1 MAIKYDGCGNYAH
14 SDVYYIARPND
25 NHGIDYIPIKDA
37 KPFKNKY
44 GLDLFVVTA
53 DIKGTDE
60 KRPISSAGSVTDGM
74 TGMKL
79 CMKPDFEA
87 CVAKYGIDKIN
98 KIISDFIEKYG
109 WSPRYS
115 RHDEKMSELFPES
128 NEPEAPKPVLLTPL
142 FIDGNFNR
150 NGQRI
155 RMLFYKT
162 VSSVNAKYDLY
173 ISASKIVDNEYFHA
187 ENDKYWL
194 YTLVNGW
201 VIPCSVGTEYEFE
214 TRCCGE
220 EAERQLYGD
229 FDGRKKFFDNLRAG
243 CASASEIDEAIKLQ
257 IQKENELTNS
267 LRKNDSIKAEYLRK
281 QFDKSIDNY
290 IKAREGIGNFPDFV
304 GAVFVGEVE
313 NCLVLA
319 NKRRERLDKENKE
332 RSRLAAERKRAEEE
346 AAALK
351 AKEEIA
357 NAENIFVNGG
367 TITDG
372 RIVCNLADKYG
383 ISIPIKTRGWILNSF
398 AKCVFDGNNMTVSF
412 WKRKGGGGSTKIYDI
427 LSEIITAIKTQ
438 DKEAV

>member
-14 SDVYYIARPND
+14 SDVYYIARPNG
-25 NHGIDYIPIKDA
+25 NHSIDYIAIKDA

-53 DIKGTDE
+53 DIKGTDDN
-60 KRPISSAGSVTDGM
+60 RLISSAGSVTDGM

-87 CVAKYGIDKIN
+87 CVVKYGIDKIN
-98 KIISDFIEKYG
+98 KIISDFIEKHG

-115 RHDEKMSELFPES
+115 RHDEKMSELFPVN

-150 NGQRI
+150 SGKRV

-162 VSSVNAKYDLY
+162 VSSINATYDLY

-194 YTLVNGW
+194 FALINDWIV
-201 VIPCSVGTEYEFE
+201 PCSVGTEYAFE
-214 TRCCGE
+214 NHCCGE
-220 EAERQLYGD
+220 VAEKKLYGD
-229 FDGRKKFFDNLRAG
+229 FDGRQKFFDNLRAG
-243 CASASEIDEAIKLQ
+243 CTSAAEVEEAIKKQ
-257 IQKENELTNS
+257 IKIENELTDS
-267 LRKNDSIKAEYLRK
+267 LRNDDSIKAEYLRK

-290 IKAREGIGNFPDFV
+290 IKAREGVGNFPDFI

-319 NKRRERLDKENKE
+319 NKRREQLDKENKE
-332 RSRLAAERKRAEEE
+332 RSRLAAEKKRAEEE
-346 AAALK
+346 AEAREAE
-351 AKEEIA
+351 EEIK
-357 NAENIFVNGG
+357 NAENVFMNGG
-367 TITDG
+367 KLTGG
-372 RIVCNLADKYG
+372 RMVCNLADKYG
-383 ISIPIKTRGWILNSF
+383 VSIPIKTRGWILDRF
-398 AKCVFDGNNMTVSF
+398 AQCIFDGDEMRVSF
-412 WKRKGGGGSTKIYDI
+412 YKRKNNSGSTKIYDV
-427 LSEIITAIKTQ
+427 LSEIKAAIKKGT
-438 DKEAV
+438 EAM